1 MKIIFVCTGKTCR
14 SPMAQGL
21 FKKMLD
27 DNNIKNVEVI
37 SAGLYADDGNFA
49 TYEAKKAVK
58 KFGVDISS
66 HMSHNL
72 TRADIRTADLIVC
85 INTTH
90 YEALRA
96 IIEEHKLCLLGSGI
110 SDPYGQSQEVY
121 NSCAEEIN
129 EALKD
134 LLEKVK
140 SEIEK

>member
-1 MKIIFVCTGKTCR
+1 
-14 SPMAQGL
+14 MAQGL

-49 TYEAKKAVK
+49 TYEAKKAVL

-72 TRADIRTADLIVC
+72 TRADIRTSDLIVC

-90 YEALRA
+90 LQALKP
-96 IIEEHKLCLLGSGI
+96 IVQEDKLYLLGSGVQ
-110 SDPYGQSQEVY
+110 DPYGQSQEVY
-121 NSCAEEIN
+121 DSCAEEIN
-129 EALKD
+129 EALKE
-134 LLEKVK
+134 LLKRVK